1 VSVVRDTGSG
11 PNPRQA
17 GPHVHDVV
25 IAPGGRFALIA
36 DFGADRVLVRRFDRT
51 SRVLSAL
58 VQRIPCGGL
67 TPWSF
72 SLHRSG
78 RWLLVANEASG
89 SVGLFG
95 VDPRSGRLTDTGT
108 SIPVPNPACIT
119 FDR

>member
-1 VSVVRDTGSG
+1 MSDNFAPARKGS
-11 PNPRQA
+11 
-17 GPHVHDVV
+17 
-25 IAPGGRFALIA
+25 LIA

-51 SRVLSAL
+51 SRVLPAL

-78 RWLLVANEASG
+78 RWLLVAKASG
-89 SVGLFG
+89 SVDLFG